1 MPVIV
6 MKLGKEPIWPDLAE
20 RIERGEVYYLSKD
33 APPIQIGALQGGMTS
48 GKPSVAIRIDLP
60 DGKVVVAETSWALF
74 DAAHSALRGRFGAP
88 G

>member
-1 MPVIV
+1 M
-6 MKLGKEPIWPDLAE
+6 
-20 RIERGEVYYLSKD
+20 
-33 APPIQIGALQGGMTS
+33 IQISGLDGGMVS
-48 GKPSVAIRIDLP
+48 GKPSIVIRLDLP